1 MMAVVNLFSSAFTAA
16 SIFVGME
23 VGYVFDFL
31 ASCPEICMH
40 IFLMAVCSA
49 VGQLFIFHTIKAS
62 PHNHPPLPALQ
73 QRPSPP
79 SPWSNRTHAQR
90 AL

>member
-40 IFLMAVCSA
+40 IFLMAVCE
-49 VGQLFIFHTIKAS
+49 
-62 PHNHPPLPALQ
+62 PHAHHRCPGPHALPV
-73 QRPSPP
+73 PSG
-79 SPWSNRTHAQR
+79 
-90 AL
+90 